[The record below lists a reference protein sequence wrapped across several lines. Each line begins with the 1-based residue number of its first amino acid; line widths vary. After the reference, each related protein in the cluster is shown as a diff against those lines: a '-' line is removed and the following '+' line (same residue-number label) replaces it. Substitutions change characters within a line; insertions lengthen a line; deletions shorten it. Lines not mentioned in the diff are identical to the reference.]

1 MPKQVKWDSSKL
13 RRKVKGDVAA
23 GMQKACII
31 VRDEAVRICPVDT
44 QRLRSSLTFEI
55 EKKGKEII
63 GRIGT
68 NVEYSIFVEYG
79 TSRMAAQPYLRP
91 ALAKN
96 KRRIKRLLAGK

>member
-13 RRKVKGDVAA
+13 RKQVETKVDV
-23 GMQKACII
+23 GMQKACTV
-31 VRDEAVRICPVDT
+31 VRNDAARICPVDT
-44 QRLRSSLTFEI
+44 GRLRSSLAYEI
-55 EKKGKEII
+55 ETKGKEII

-91 ALAKN
+91 ALEKN
-96 KRRIKRLLAGK
+96 KGRIRRLLAGK